1 MLNVDSLEKG
11 IVIDHIR
18 AGSCMQIY
26 QYLELDKLDCS
37 VAIIKN
43 AKSDAMGK
51 KEIIKVRQPLQCI
64 MIPAVDEVQRQRIEA
79 VKSLIVNEVNVKE
92 LKFVEGAGVLVKK
105 VKCNFRTMGKKFGK
119 LMKSIAG
126 QIEVLSQEDIVSF
139 EKAGMITLQVDG
151 QDVTVEAGDVEI
163 INEDIPGWLVAND
176 GNLTVAL
183 EVELNESLRNEGMA
197 RELINRIQNLRKECG
212 LEITDR
218 VNITISSDNRVE
230 SAIASFGEYIKGQ
243 VLADSIV
250 VADNDGNEVD
260 LDELKVRIKVAKV

>member
-1 MLNVDSLEKG
+1 MAQNISSL
-11 IVIDHIR
+11 VLALR
-18 AGSCMQIY
+18 
-26 QYLELDKLDCS
+26 
-37 VAIIKN
+37 
-43 AKSDAMGK
+43 K
-51 KEIIKVRQPLQCI
+51 KVNIKVRQPLQTLL
-64 MIPAVDEVQRQRIEA
+64 IPVTDKHQQEAIEA
-79 VKSLIVNEVNVKE
+79 VKHLIQNEVNVKE

-126 QIEVLSQEDIVSF
+126 QIEVLSQEDIVAF

-151 QDVTVEAGDVEI
+151 QEVTVEAGDVEI

-260 LDELKVRIKVAKV
+260 LDELKVRIKVVKV